1 MLVPYSVEFTERAAR
16 VRDSLP
22 AERREMLER
31 GLAILLTDPRHR
43 LSHSVGADESTRE
56 VALSR
61 NLFVEYVISDGKVV
75 VLVVTVID
83 LTDVLI
89 EE

>member
-1 MLVPYSVEFTERAAR
+1 MPYSVEFTERAAR

-22 AERREMLER
+22 AERREVLER
-31 GLAILLTDPRHR
+31 GLAILLADPRHKF
-43 LSHSVGADESTRE
+43 SHPVGDDESTRE

-61 NLFVEYVISDGKVV
+61 NLFVEYVISDGKLV
-75 VLVVTVID
+75 VLVLTVLD

-89 EE
+89 ED

>member
-1 MLVPYSVEFTERAAR
+1 MPYSVEFTERAAR

-22 AERREMLER
+22 VERREILDR
-31 GLAILLTDPRHR
+31 GLAILVTDPRHK
-43 LSHSVGADESTRE
+43 LSHSVGGDEATRE
-56 VALSR
+56 IALSR
-61 NLFVEYVISDGKVV
+61 NLFVEYVISDGKLV
-75 VLVVTVID
+75 VLLLTVID

>member
-1 MLVPYSVEFTERAAR
+1 MAYSVEFTERAAR

-22 AERREMLER
+22 EERRAVLER
-31 GLAILLTDPRHR
+31 GLAILVTEPRHK
-43 LSHSVGADESTRE
+43 LSHAVGGDESTRE
-56 VALSR
+56 IALSR
-61 NLFVEYVISDGKVV
+61 SLVVEYVISDGKLV
-75 VLVVTVID
+75 VLLVTVID

>member
-1 MLVPYSVEFTERAAR
+1 MAYSVEFTERAAR

-22 AERREMLER
+22 HERRAVLER
-31 GLAILLTDPRHR
+31 GLAILVTEPRHK
-43 LSHSVGADESTRE
+43 LSHAVGGDESTRE
-56 VALSR
+56 IALSR
-61 NLFVEYVISDGKVV
+61 SLVVEYVISDGKLV
-75 VLVVTVID
+75 VLLVTVID

>member
-1 MLVPYSVEFTERAAR
+1 MLPYAVAFTEEAAQ
-16 VRDSLP
+16 VRDSLS
-22 AERREMLER
+22 ADRRDVLER
-31 GLAILLTDPRHR
+31 GLAILVTDPRHK
-43 LSHSVGADESTRE
+43 LSRSVRGDESTRE
-56 VALSR
+56 IALSR
-61 NLFVEYVISDGKVV
+61 NLFIEYVISDGKLV

>member
-1 MLVPYSVEFTERAAR
+1 MPYSVEFTERAAR

-22 AERREMLER
+22 AERREVLDR
-31 GLAILLTDPRHR
+31 GLAILVADPRHK
-43 LSHSVGADESTRE
+43 LSHAVGGDESTRE
-56 VALSR
+56 IALSR
-61 NLFVEYVISDGKVV
+61 NLFVEYVISDGKLV
-75 VLVVTVID
+75 VLLLTVID

>member
-1 MLVPYSVEFTERAAR
+1 MPYSVEFTERAAR

-22 AERREMLER
+22 AERGEVLER
-31 GLAILLTDPRHR
+31 GLAILLADPRHK
-43 LSHSVGADESTRE
+43 LSHAVGGDEATRE

-61 NLFVEYVISDGKVV
+61 SLFIEYVISDGKLV
-75 VLVVTVID
+75 VLVLTAID
-83 LTDVLI
+83 LTHVLI

>member
-1 MLVPYSVEFTERAAR
+1 MLPYGVEFTERAAR

-22 AERREMLER
+22 ADRRDVLER
-31 GLAILLTDPRHR
+31 GLAILVTDPRHK
-43 LSHSVGADESTRE
+43 LSHPVGSDEATRE
-56 VALSR
+56 IALSR
-61 NLFVEYVISDGKVV
+61 NLFVEYVISDGKLV
-75 VLVVTVID
+75 VLVLTVID

>member
-1 MLVPYSVEFTERAAR
+1 
-16 VRDSLP
+16 
-22 AERREMLER
+22 
-31 GLAILLTDPRHR
+31 
-43 LSHSVGADESTRE
+43 
-56 VALSR
+56 
-61 NLFVEYVISDGKVV
+61 LFIEYVISDGKVV

>member
-1 MLVPYSVEFTERAAR
+1 MPYSVEFTERAAR
-16 VRDSLP
+16 VRDSL
-22 AERREMLER
+22 AVERREMLER